1 MRRLAIGLAVVGF
14 VALAAPAREDPKKPA
29 FKVTA
34 DEIAKEFKE
43 DAAAAKKKYGGER
56 ARVIE
61 LTGTARLAIGPK
73 DDTEI
78 LVENAAKIPMRV
90 GVKKRPDKFPAK
102 FTAIVTFKGYFDMA
116 KELSLTASQITYK

>member
-1 MRRLAIGLAVVGF
+1 MRMLAIGLAVVGF
-14 VALAAPAREDPKKPA
+14 IALAAPAREDKKPA

-34 DEIAKEFKE
+34 DEIAREFKE
-43 DAAAAKKKYGGER
+43 DAAAAKKKYGGETPP
-56 ARVIE
+56 VIE
-61 LTGTARLAIGPK
+61 LTGTAMLAIGPK

-78 LVENAAKIPMRV
+78 LVENASKIPMRV

-102 FTAIVTFKGYFDMA
+102 FTATVTFKGFFDMA